1 MQTIDAAITPKN
13 ENTMVVLGADGVG
26 AELRKYSL
34 GKMHSIMKALPAH
47 R

>member
-13 ENTMVVLGADGVG
+13 ENIMVVLGADGVG
-26 AELRKYSL
+26 AKDFRYSL